1 MKVKLTSVFKLIRIG
16 RETGCENEI
25 ETEMD
30 RVVVLLVVVI
40 VVVIAVAAAVVA
52 AVEVV
57 VAAAVEVVVVV
68 IAVAAVGLLAS
79 YVLPIT

>member
-16 RETGCENEI
+16 RETGCENKI

-30 RVVVLLVVVI
+30 RVVVLL

-57 VAAAVEVVVVV
+57 VVAAVEVVVVV